1 MIIGTPKSL
10 EEFRVFSRPEVDE
23 LINGAEAL
31 ATSGAPLELPA
42 TVMTVTQVSRIA
54 LTVKHYRQVVQNL
67 VESVDDA
74 LDEDVMLLPARVMNV
89 VAEAEALLNIEPPKE
104 QKVVVPKG
112 RIVLPK

>member
-23 LINGAEAL
+23 LINGAESL
-31 ATSGAPLELPA
+31 ATSGAPLELPS

-54 LTVKHYRQVVQNL
+54 LTVKHYHQVAQNL
-67 VESVDDA
+67 VEAVLNSENE
-74 LDEDVMLLPARVMNV
+74 DEAETTAKVMCV